1 MKLSRFVVISFLMT
15 APNLYAAQ
23 SWSCSNTLTEIS
35 CTEHQCDIKTESFT
49 PFQINIAQ
57 DNKISICAYSG
68 CWSGQTNSTKHLH
81 FTSYS
86 TQTLTWNEHTS
97 KAEAFLLGIDTR
109 NHTGFLLG
117 EGFSLPLNCTPE

>member
-1 MKLSRFVVISFLMT
+1 MRLRAGHAAIHALKFPAQNISVILKLKVS
-15 APNLYAAQ
+15 
-23 SWSCSNTLTEIS
+23 
-35 CTEHQCDIKTESFT
+35 T

-68 CWSGQTNSTKHLH
+68 CWSGQLNSTKHLH
-81 FTSYS
+81 LTSYS